1 MESLMTTMRG
11 RVLNGELMVGTFGGL
26 SSSALEV
33 MANAGFDFVCLDA
46 EHSPHDR
53 AVLEHLIR
61 AAEIAKMPPM
71 VRVPGHGAEAIAGA
85 LDSGAQAILVP
96 RVNNASEAAA
106 VVSAFRYPPQGKRG
120 AGPGRSTLY
129 GASVMEYVAKANDSL
144 MLAVQ
149 VESAEAVE
157 NLESI
162 VKVEGIDLIF
172 IGPGDLSISLGLTRA
187 EDQEKLTATIRHIVS
202 VCRAAAVPVGLFRL
216 SPADL
221 ESWLAAG
228 VTFFI
233 IGSDGIFLANGA
245 AACAK
250 AAREAAARHL
260 HGASA

>member
-1 MESLMTTMRG
+1 MTTMRG
-11 RVLNGELMVGTFGGL
+11 RVLSGELMVGTFGVL
-26 SSSALEV
+26 SPAALEV
-33 MANAGFDFVCLDA
+33 MGSAGFDFVCLDA
-46 EHSPHDR
+46 EHSPLDR
-53 AVLEHLIR
+53 GTLEHLIR

-71 VRVPGHGAEAIAGA
+71 VRVPGHSPEAIAGA

-129 GASVMEYVAKANDSL
+129 GAAVMEYVAKANESL
-144 MLAVQ
+144 LLAVQ

-157 NLESI
+157 NIESI
-162 VKVEGIDLIF
+162 IKVEGIDLIF

-187 EDQEKLTATIRHIVS
+187 EDQKKLTAVIRHVVS
-202 VCRAAAVPVGLFRL
+202 VCRTAAMPVGLFRF

-221 ESWLAAG
+221 DSWLAAG

-233 IGSDGIFLANGA
+233 IASDGIFLASGA
-245 AACAK
+245 ASCAK
-250 AAREAAARHL
+250 AAHEATARHRQ
-260 HGASA
+260 SR